1 MKETPNS
8 TPLVLA
14 SLVLFL
20 ISLVGA
26 QSALA
31 QDDTRLAIID
41 DTFVRME
48 SADFDEIWILCT
60 EVAALVDDDAA
71 AREKVIRKLASKNP
85 LVRLG
90 AARILLDAGDSR
102 EATPVL
108 LDLVLGNLGMEFRV
122 SAIEMIEIIDDFIED
137 EFLSDVEDS
146 LNRILEDE
154 NDPFIRIHAARALS
168 NVSSRYAKKARGELK
183 AAIES
188 DNLEIK
194 ISGALA
200 LADIDEMELAKRVL
214 RAIKNDPTVEGRLAR
229 TFLDNWKLQRYYINL
244 VRDKSMSF
252 EGGHRLSSSV
262 YGLELISEIID
273 RIREDHILGDKFETK
288 EGLEKLLTAAAKG
301 MLNSVDPHSTYFSQE
316 EHERWRRDLLRSYAG
331 IGAYVDTIDGVF
343 SITRPIYSGPAYKAG
358 LRSGDQIWKV
368 DGWETFKQ
376 DNDEI
381 IRRLKGDPNTDV
393 TITVYRPGWKK
404 ERQYTIMRDKIAIPT
419 LASEIFPGDIAYL
432 ELKQFS
438 DDAWRAMSVELKR
451 LKKLGVKGLIL
462 DVRNNTGGYLSEAVL
477 IASYFLDPG
486 KLVVYTKGRNEHPR
500 NYPSQDM
507 PVKWDAPMV
516 VLTNRNSASASE
528 ILAGALKYYKRA
540 LIVGDKTYGKGAVQV
555 PKHLDCRSPE
565 QLTVDR
571 DNDGIYDPGD
581 EYKDLNSNGKY
592 DVGPMVKITTSMY
605 FLPSDESIHTLRDLD
620 GSIIH
625 EGGIEPDLACAY
637 EGIKEWK
644 EEELTELI
652 EKEVFKNYVDK
663 YFPDNKELFIALAE
677 GDGFDFS
684 RYPDFEETYKNLGT
698 HLDREDIR
706 KWIRAEIRRKVADER
721 GKAYPGFQ
729 FYGDYQEDNQLQTG
743 IAKLLE
749 EIGVAIKDIAEY
761 RGFADKSFKAEEK
774 DDSLSDSGQKDLNP
788 GESDEI
794 QR

>member
-1 MKETPNS
+1 MKALSNS
-8 TPLVLA
+8 TSIVLA
-14 SLVLFL
+14 SLLFL
-20 ISLVGA
+20 FIGIMA
-26 QSALA
+26 TPSAIA
-31 QDDTRLAIID
+31 GDDTRLSSMD
-41 DTFVRME
+41 DTFARME
-48 SADFDEIWILCT
+48 GADFDEIWILCA
-60 EVAALVDDDAA
+60 EVADLVDNDAA
-71 AREKVIRKLASKNP
+71 AREKVIKKLSSKNP

-102 EATPVL
+102 EAIPSL
-108 LDLVLGNLGMEFRV
+108 LDLVLGDSGNELRV
-122 SAIEMIEIIDDFIED
+122 SAIEMIEIIDFIED
-137 EFLSDVEDS
+137 EFLTDVENC

-168 NVSSRYAKKARGELK
+168 NVSSRHAKKARGELK

-188 DNLEIK
+188 DNIEIK

-200 LADIDEMELAKRVL
+200 LADIGEMELAKKVL
-214 RAIKNDPTVEGRLAR
+214 RAIKNDPTIEGRLAR
-229 TFLDNWKLQRYYINL
+229 TFLDNWNLQRYYINL
-244 VRDKSMSF
+244 VREKSMSL

-273 RIREDHILGDKFETK
+273 KIREDHILGDKFETR

-316 EHERWRRDLLRSYAG
+316 ENERWRMDLMRSYAG
-331 IGAYVDTIDGVF
+331 IGAYVDTVDGVF

-368 DGWETFKQ
+368 DGWETFKKE
-376 DNDEI
+376 NDEI
-381 IRRLKGDPNTDV
+381 IRRLKGEPKTDV

-404 ERQYTIMRDKIAIPT
+404 ERQYTITRDTIDIPT
-419 LASEIFPGDIAYL
+419 LASEIFPGNIAYL

-438 DDAWRAMSVELKR
+438 DDAWRAMSLELKK

-486 KLVVYTKGRNEHPR
+486 KLVVYTKGRAEHR
-500 NYPSQDM
+500 RDYYSQDM
-507 PVKWDAPMV
+507 PVKWDEPVV

-540 LIVGDKTYGKGAVQV
+540 LVVGDKTYGKGSVQV

-565 QLTVDR
+565 QLKVDR
-571 DNDGIYDPGD
+571 NNNGVYDPGD
-581 EYKDLNSNGKY
+581 DWDDDNDNGKY

-637 EGIKEWK
+637 EGIKAWK
-644 EEELTELI
+644 EEELTDLI

-663 YFPDNKELFIALAE
+663 HFPANKDLFIALAE
-677 GDGFDFS
+677 GDSFDTS
-684 RYPDFEETYKNLGT
+684 RYPDFEEFVKELDT
-698 HLDREDIR
+698 HLETNDIR

-729 FYGDYQEDNQLQTG
+729 FYGDYQEDNQLQAG
-743 IAKLLE
+743 IVRVLQK
-749 EIGVAIKDIAEY
+749 IGVSIKEIAEY
-761 RGFADKSFKAEEK
+761 SGFADKFFKAEEK
-774 DDSLSDSGQKDLNP
+774 DDSLSDSGQKNLNP

>member
-451 LKKLGVKGLIL
+451 LKKLGVNGLIL

-540 LIVGDKTYGKGAVQV
+540 LIVGDKTYGKGSVQV